1 MTIDDLYEQIKNQG
15 VTREGNT
22 LSAGGHLYLGS
33 LTTLPEG
40 VTLSAGGYLDL
51 GSLTTLPEGVTLSAG
66 GSLYLGSLTTLPEG
80 VTLSATQVLGSLRQ
94 EWRGQS
100 LRPIDGIVM
109 TMVGD
114 EHRVGAANV
123 RTARYFGCAEG
134 AAVYVAEVAGHTA
147 HGETAREAIED
158 ATAKAGPANVEQVVA
173 AIKSSGAIT
182 RAQYRALTGAC
193 REGVRQWCRS
203 HGVGDDV
210 EAMPIAD
217 VLRNTSG
224 YYGGERLAALLREVA
239 TA

>member
-22 LSAGGHLYLGS
+22 LSAGGH
-33 LTTLPEG
+33 
-40 VTLSAGGYLDL
+40 
-51 GSLTTLPEGVTLSAG
+51 
-66 GSLYLGSLTTLPEG
+66 LYLGSLTTLPEG